1 MNLTKDVRII
11 NHKKS
16 ECLND
21 PGVTTGAKLLQRYQ
35 GTRPVRAARRG
46 GVVTDAGEPWLGPIG
61 FSENM
66 GKPQDPVVH
75 SGSSSLPPLE

>member
-16 ECLND
+16 ERLND
-21 PGVTTGAKLLQRYQ
+21 PELLQRYQ

-66 GKPQDPVVH
+66 GKPQDQVVH